1 MSPLYPGPA
10 YRISTPRLV
19 IRCWEPADA
28 PRLKEAVDANIEY
41 LKPWLYWAYQEPT
54 TLQQRIDWLRRAR
67 GRFDM
72 GSDFGYGIFDAREQR
87 VLGGTGLHTRL
98 GETAR
103 EIGYWIHKD
112 FANQGLA
119 TEAAGSLTRV
129 AFEVDG
135 VHRVEIHC
143 DPANHASAAVPRKLG
158 FRLEA
163 TLGERLQ
170 KPDGSWRDTMVWTLF
185 AGNYA
190 NSICTKMEITA
201 YDAAN
206 RLIL

>member
-1 MSPLYPGPA
+1 MTPLYPGPA
-10 YRISTPRLV
+10 YRICTPRLV
-19 IRCWEPADA
+19 IRCWEPTDA
-28 PRLKEAVDANIEY
+28 SHLKAAVDENIEY
-41 LKPWLYWAYQEPT
+41 LKPWLFWAYQEPT
-54 TLQQRIDWLRRAR
+54 SLKQRIDWLRRAR

-72 GSDFGYGIFDAREQR
+72 DNDYGYGIFDSSEQR

-112 FANQGLA
+112 YANQGLA
-119 TEAAGSLTRV
+119 TEAAASLTRV

-143 DPANHASAAVPRKLG
+143 DPNNHASAAVPRKLG
-158 FRLEA
+158 FSLEA

-170 KPDGSWRDTMVWTLF
+170 KPDGSWRDTMIWTLF
-185 AGNYA
+185 VKDYPD
-190 NSICTKMEITA
+190 SICSKAEISA

-206 RLIL
+206 RQIV